1 MHDRSEIHLSVKLK
15 CSIGFRNVAV
25 YLLLPVCLICIFNV
39 ENELKKMYMFESG
52 CSLCPLSVHFKD
64 AWWQSPLSLHKQ
76 ISCRKSV
83 QSFTQSISL
92 FDFSR

>member
-1 MHDRSEIHLSVKLK
+1 
-15 CSIGFRNVAV
+15 
-25 YLLLPVCLICIFNV
+25 
-39 ENELKKMYMFESG
+39 MFESG

-76 ISCRKSV
+76 ISCRKSI

-92 FDFSR
+92 FDFSGQKKKVFYPLKTI